1 MKICQSNR
9 NLGVP
14 RGPKNLQKVC
24 WSSPNTWSI
33 LWETECERARPE
45 NPSVLPFPLG
55 KKSKYPKKPFSQM
68 THAEMVP
75 RPRKATGKCA
85 KVGSTDKQPSR
96 QVWDWPCTS
105 NMPLELLHLG
115 QKCKLCNHTFT
126 NKSPPGAYYHD
137 VYKHTH
143 QRAQPKTTS
152 VHANTRCP
160 KIFEMRIFGTIHLV
174 LSHFRVSGSV
184 SELWNYE
191 IYWTIS
197 SWKVTTFFIGP
208 GTAPGC
214 RIGRMHPSDINDTFQ
229 RKFQT
234 RSCTHF
240 AIAPRPNRVYFF
252 FAASGLRT

>member
-85 KVGSTDKQPSR
+85 KVGSTDNQPSR

-152 VHANTRCP
+152 FHANNKVP
-160 KIFEMRIFGTIHLV
+160 KNIWNANFWIGL
-174 LSHFRVSGSV
+174 V

-191 IYWTIS
+191 IYLTIS

-214 RIGRMHPSDINDTFQ
+214 RIGRIHPSDINDYLQ

-234 RSCTHF
+234 RSWTHF
-240 AIAPRPNRVYFF
+240 AIALCPNRV
-252 FAASGLRT
+252 